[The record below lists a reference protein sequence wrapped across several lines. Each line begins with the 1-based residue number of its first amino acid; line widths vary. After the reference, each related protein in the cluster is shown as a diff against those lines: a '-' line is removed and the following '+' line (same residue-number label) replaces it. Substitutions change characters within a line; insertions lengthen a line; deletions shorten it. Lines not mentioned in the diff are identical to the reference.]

1 MLLIVK
7 QDSNII
13 DKLTKLL
20 GYTPVYYTFE
30 EKFSEFKKSI
40 PKKDKNLETEEIFS
54 LSYDSL
60 LSDLKKS
67 IWISV
72 DKENLSIIQK
82 QLKILEICN

>member
-30 EKFSEFKKSI
+30 EKFLEFKKNLS
-40 PKKDKNLETEEIFS
+40 KKDKRLATEEIFS
-54 LSYDSL
+54 LYYDSL

-67 IWISV
+67 IWVSI
-72 DKENLSIIQK
+72 DKDELSNIKDKI
-82 QLKILEICN
+82 KILEIC